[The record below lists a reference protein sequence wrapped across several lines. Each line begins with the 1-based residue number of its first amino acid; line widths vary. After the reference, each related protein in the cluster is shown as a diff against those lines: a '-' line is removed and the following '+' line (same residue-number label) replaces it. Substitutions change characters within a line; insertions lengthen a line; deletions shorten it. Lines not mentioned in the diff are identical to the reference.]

1 MITNEMIERAL
12 NNIDQRFVQ
21 EMLSV
26 KRIHGQTIKRIVQ
39 VAVPVAATAAVVA
52 LCFGYGRMRMASGA
66 AALK

>member
-12 NNIDQRFVQ
+12 DDIDQRFVQ

-26 KRIHGQTIKRIVQ
+26 KRLDRKVIKRVVQ

-52 LCFGYGRMRMASGA
+52 LCFGFGRMRMASGA